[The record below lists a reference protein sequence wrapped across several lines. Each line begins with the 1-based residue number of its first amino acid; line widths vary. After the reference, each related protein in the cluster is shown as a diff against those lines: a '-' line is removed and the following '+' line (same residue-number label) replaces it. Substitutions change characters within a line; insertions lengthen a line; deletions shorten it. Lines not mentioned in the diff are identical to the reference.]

1 MDLSILQNIEKK
13 FERNEEDFSILQD
26 IEKKLEKNC
35 EERGDILQRIL
46 SNKTAGDQK
55 DCDIE
60 TEITDV
66 KNTFEELRRI
76 QENFSVQ
83 VSKN

>member
-1 MDLSILQNIEKK
+1 MQDIEKN
-13 FERNEEDFSILQD
+13 FERNEEDFSILQN
-26 IEKKLEKNC
+26 IETKLEKNG
-35 EERGDILQRIL
+35 EERADILQRIL
-46 SNKTAGDQK
+46 SNETAHDQK
-55 DCDIE
+55 DSDIE

>member
-1 MDLSILQNIEKK
+1 MQDIEKN
-13 FERNEEDFSILQD
+13 FERNEEDFSILQN
-26 IEKKLEKNC
+26 IETKLEKNG
-35 EERGDILQRIL
+35 EERADILQRIL
-46 SNKTAGDQK
+46 SNETARDQK
-55 DCDIE
+55 DCYIA

>member
-1 MDLSILQNIEKK
+1 M
-13 FERNEEDFSILQD
+13 QD

-46 SNKTAGDQK
+46 SNKTVRDQK